1 MKKFLIPFVAVA
13 ALFFTG
19 CASPKKIAYLQ
30 HAEDYTY
37 DETRYQ
43 HNIKVMPKDNLTIY
57 ITATDQ
63 EAVSIFNKHY
73 GSNRNMYEGGIGGSL
88 YSYAVDDDG
97 TINFPILGRIKVEG
111 LSRLQCEQLIGEKL
125 RPYLAE
131 TEKPIVTVRI
141 NSFHFT
147 MLGEVG
153 SPGVKTSGRE
163 KCSLLDAIAM
173 AGDIGI
179 QGKRDN
185 IMLIRESADG
195 GKSVHRLNILDPNI
209 MKSPYFY
216 LQQNDV
222 IYVEPNSIK
231 KTNASIGTSTHLWFS
246 LASVL
251 VSSAT
256 LIVNVIDKTK

>member
-13 ALFFTG
+13 ALIFTG

-43 HNIKVMPKDNLTIY
+43 HNIKVMPKDNLSIL
-57 ITATDQ
+57 IIATDMD
-63 EAVSIFNKHY
+63 AVSIFNKHI
-73 GSNRNMYEGGIGGSL
+73 NRNQNQAGIGGTM

-111 LSRLQCEQLIGEKL
+111 LTRLQCEQLISDKL

-131 TEKPIVTVRI
+131 SENPIVTVRI

-147 MLGEVG
+147 ILGEVG

-173 AGDIGI
+173 SGDINI
-179 QGKRDN
+179 LGKRDN
-185 IMLIRESADG
+185 IMLIREAADG
-195 GKSVHRLNILDPNI
+195 GKSVHRLNILDPNV

-222 IYVEPNSIK
+222 LYIEPNSIR
-231 KTNASIGTSTHLWFS
+231 KTNASVGTSTHLWFS

-256 LIVNVIDKTK
+256 LVVNVINKTK

>member
-13 ALFFTG
+13 ALIFTG

-43 HNIKVMPKDNLTIY
+43 HNIKIMPKDNLSIL
-57 ITATDQ
+57 IIATDPD
-63 EAVSIFNKHY
+63 AVSIFNKHI
-73 GSNRNMYEGGIGGSL
+73 NRNQNSGGIGGNML
-88 YSYAVDDDG
+88 SYAVDDDG

-111 LSRLQCEQLIGEKL
+111 LTRLQCEQLIGEKL
-125 RPYLAE
+125 KPYLAE
-131 TEKPIVTVRI
+131 TENPIITVRI

-147 MLGEVG
+147 VLGEVG
-153 SPGVKTSGRE
+153 SPGVKTSARE

-173 AGDIGI
+173 SGDINI
-179 QGKRDN
+179 LGKRDN
-185 IMLIRESADG
+185 IMLIREAADG
-195 GKSVHRLNILDPNI
+195 GKSVHRLNILDPNV

-222 IYVEPNSIK
+222 LYVEPNSIR

-256 LIVNVIDKTK
+256 LVVNVINKTK

>member
-13 ALFFTG
+13 ALIFTG

-30 HAEDYTY
+30 HAEDENY
-37 DETRYQ
+37 DATRYQ
-43 HNIKVMPKDNLTIY
+43 HNIKVMPKDNLTILV
-57 ITATDQ
+57 TATDPD
-63 EAVSIFNKHY
+63 AVSFFNKHI
-73 GSNRNMYEGGIGGSL
+73 SRNQNQAGIGGNM

-97 TINFPILGRIKVEG
+97 TIKLAIIGGIKVEG
-111 LSRLQCEQLIGEKL
+111 LSRLEVEQLIGDKIK
-125 RPYLAE
+125 PYLAE
-131 TEKPIVTVRI
+131 SENPIVTVRI

-147 MLGEVG
+147 ILGEVG
-153 SPGVKTSGRE
+153 SPGVKTSVRE

-173 AGDIGI
+173 SGDINI
-179 QGKRDN
+179 LGKRDN
-185 IMLIRESADG
+185 IMLIREAADG
-195 GKSVHRLNILDPNI
+195 GKSVHRLNILDPNV

-222 IYVEPNSIK
+222 LYVEPNSIR

-256 LIVNVIDKTK
+256 LVVNVINKTK

>member
-13 ALFFTG
+13 ALIFTG

-73 GSNRNMYEGGIGGSL
+73 GNNRNMYEGGIGGSL
-88 YSYAVDDDG
+88 YTYAVDDDG
-97 TINFPILGRIKVEG
+97 TINFPILGRIK
-111 LSRLQCEQLIGEKL
+111 
-125 RPYLAE
+125 PYLAE
-131 TEKPIVTVRI
+131 TENPIVTVRI

>member
-13 ALFFTG
+13 ALIFTG

-30 HAEDYTY
+30 HAEDENY
-37 DETRYQ
+37 DATRYQ
-43 HNIKVMPKDNLTIY
+43 HNIKVMPKDNLTILV
-57 ITATDQ
+57 TATDPD
-63 EAVSIFNKHY
+63 AVSIFNKHI
-73 GSNRNMYEGGIGGSL
+73 SRNQNQAGIGGNM

-97 TINFPILGRIKVEG
+97 TINFPIVGRIKVEG
-111 LSRLQCEQLIGEKL
+111 LSRLEVEQLIGDKIK
-125 RPYLAE
+125 PYLAE
-131 TEKPIVTVRI
+131 SENPIVTVRI

-147 MLGEVG
+147 ILGEVG

-173 AGDIGI
+173 SGDINI
-179 QGKRDN
+179 LGKRDN
-185 IMLIRESADG
+185 IMLIREAADG
-195 GKSVHRLNILDPNI
+195 GKSVHRLNILDPNV

-222 IYVEPNSIK
+222 LYVEPNSIR

-256 LIVNVIDKTK
+256 LVVNVINKTK

>member
-13 ALFFTG
+13 ALIFTG

-30 HAEDYTY
+30 HAEDENY
-37 DETRYQ
+37 DATRYQ
-43 HNIKVMPKDNLTIY
+43 HNIKVMPKDNLTILV
-57 ITATDQ
+57 TATDPD
-63 EAVSIFNKHY
+63 AVSIFNKHI
-73 GSNRNMYEGGIGGSL
+73 SRNQNQAGIGGNM

-97 TINFPILGRIKVEG
+97 TINFPIVGRIKVEG
-111 LSRLQCEQLIGEKL
+111 LSRLEVEQLIGDKIK
-125 RPYLAE
+125 PYLAE
-131 TEKPIVTVRI
+131 SENPIVTVRI

-147 MLGEVG
+147 ILGEVG

-173 AGDIGI
+173 SGDINI
-179 QGKRDN
+179 LGKR
-185 IMLIRESADG
+185 
-195 GKSVHRLNILDPNI
+195 KSVHRLNILDPSV

-222 IYVEPNSIK
+222 LYIEPNSIR

-256 LIVNVIDKTK
+256 LVVNVINKTK

>member
-1 MKKFLIPFVAVA
+1 MKKIIIPFVAVA
-13 ALFFTG
+13 ALLLTG

-43 HNIKVMPKDNLTIY
+43 HNIKIMPKDNLSIL
-57 ITATDQ
+57 IIATDPD
-63 EAVSIFNKHY
+63 AVSLFNKHI
-73 GSNRNMYEGGIGGSL
+73 NRNQNQGGIGGNM
-88 YSYAVDDDG
+88 YTYAVDDDG
-97 TINFPILGRIKVEG
+97 TINFPIIGRIKVEG
-111 LSRLQCEQLIGEKL
+111 LTRLQCEQLIGDKIK
-125 RPYLAE
+125 PYMAE
-131 TEKPIVTVRI
+131 TENPIVTVRI

-147 MLGEVG
+147 VLGEVG
-153 SPGVKTSGRE
+153 TPGVKTSGRE

-173 AGDIGI
+173 SGDINI
-179 QGKRDN
+179 LGKRDN
-185 IMLIRESADG
+185 IMLIREAADG
-195 GKSVHRLNILDPNI
+195 GKSVHRLNILDPNV

-222 IYVEPNSIK
+222 LYVEPNSIR

-256 LIVNVIDKTK
+256 LVVNVINKTK

>member
-13 ALFFTG
+13 AMIFTG

-30 HAEDYTY
+30 HAEDENY
-37 DETRYQ
+37 DATRYQ
-43 HNIKVMPKDNLTIY
+43 HNIKVMPKDNLTILV
-57 ITATDQ
+57 TATDPD
-63 EAVSIFNKHY
+63 AVSIFNKHV
-73 GSNRNMYEGGIGGSL
+73 SRNQNQAGIGGNM

-97 TINFPILGRIKVEG
+97 TINFPIVGRIKVEG
-111 LSRLQCEQLIGEKL
+111 LSRLEVEQLIGDKIK
-125 RPYLAE
+125 PYLAE
-131 TEKPIVTVRI
+131 SENPIVTVRI

-147 MLGEVG
+147 ILGEVG

-173 AGDIGI
+173 SGDINI
-179 QGKRDN
+179 LGKRDN
-185 IMLIRESADG
+185 IMLIREAADG
-195 GKSVHRLNILDPNI
+195 GKSVHRLNILDPNV

-222 IYVEPNSIK
+222 LYIEPNSIR

-256 LIVNVIDKTK
+256 LVVNVINKTK

>member
-1 MKKFLIPFVAVA
+1 MKKFLIPCVAIA
-13 ALFFTG
+13 ALIFTG

-30 HAEDYTY
+30 HAEDENY
-37 DETRYQ
+37 DATRYQ
-43 HNIKVMPKDNLTIY
+43 HNIKVMPKDNLTILV
-57 ITATDQ
+57 TATDPD
-63 EAVSIFNKHY
+63 AVSIFNKHI
-73 GSNRNMYEGGIGGSL
+73 SRNQNQAGIGGNM

-97 TINFPILGRIKVEG
+97 TINFPIVGRIKVEG
-111 LSRLQCEQLIGEKL
+111 LSRLEVEQLIGDKIK
-125 RPYLAE
+125 PYLAE
-131 TEKPIVTVRI
+131 SENPIVTVRI

-147 MLGEVG
+147 ILGEVG

-173 AGDIGI
+173 SGDINI
-179 QGKRDN
+179 LGKRDN
-185 IMLIRESADG
+185 IMLIREAADG
-195 GKSVHRLNILDPNI
+195 GKSVHRLNILDPSV

-222 IYVEPNSIK
+222 LYIEPNSIR

-256 LIVNVIDKTK
+256 LVVNVINKTK

>member
-13 ALFFTG
+13 ALIFTG

-30 HAEDYTY
+30 HAEDENY
-37 DETRYQ
+37 DATRYQ
-43 HNIKVMPKDNLTIY
+43 HNIKVMPKDNLSIL
-57 ITATDQ
+57 IIATDPD
-63 EAVSIFNKHY
+63 AVSIFNKHI
-73 GSNRNMYEGGIGGSL
+73 NRNQNQAGIGGNM
-88 YSYAVDDDG
+88 YTYAVDDDG

-111 LSRLQCEQLIGEKL
+111 LTRLQCEQLIGDKL
-125 RPYLAE
+125 KPYMAE
-131 TEKPIVTVRI
+131 TENPIVTVRI

-147 MLGEVG
+147 ILGEVG

-173 AGDIGI
+173 AGDINI
-179 QGKRDN
+179 LGKREN
-185 IMLIRESADG
+185 IMLIREAADG
-195 GKSVHRLNILDPNI
+195 GKSVHRLNILDPGV

-222 IYVEPNSIK
+222 LYVEPNSIR
-231 KTNASIGTSTHLWFS
+231 KTNASVGTSTHLWFS

-256 LIVNVIDKTK
+256 LVVNVVNKTK

>member
-13 ALFFTG
+13 ALIFTG

-43 HNIKVMPKDNLTIY
+43 HNIKVMPKDNMSIY
-57 ITATDQ
+57 ISATDP
-63 EAVSIFNKHY
+63 EAVSVFNKHI
-73 GSNRNMYEGGIGGSL
+73 NRYQNQSGIGGTM

-97 TINFPILGRIKVEG
+97 TINFPIIGRIKVEG
-111 LSRLQCEQLIGEKL
+111 LTRLQCEQLIGEKL

-131 TEKPIVTVRI
+131 TENPIITVRI

-147 MLGEVG
+147 VLGEVG

-173 AGDIGI
+173 SGDINI
-179 QGKRDN
+179 LGKRDN
-185 IMLIRESADG
+185 IMLIREAADG
-195 GKSVHRLNILDPNI
+195 GKSVHRLNILDPNV

-222 IYVEPNSIK
+222 LYVEPNSIR

-256 LIVNVIDKTK
+256 LVVNVINKTK

>member
-13 ALFFTG
+13 AMIFTG

-30 HAEDYTY
+30 HAEDENY
-37 DETRYQ
+37 DATRYQ
-43 HNIKVMPKDNLTIY
+43 HNIKVMPKDNLTILV
-57 ITATDQ
+57 TATDPD
-63 EAVSIFNKHY
+63 AVSIFNKHI
-73 GSNRNMYEGGIGGSL
+73 SRNQNQAGIGGNM

-97 TINFPILGRIKVEG
+97 TINFPIVGRIKVEG
-111 LSRLQCEQLIGEKL
+111 LSRLEVEQLIGDKIK
-125 RPYLAE
+125 PYLAE
-131 TEKPIVTVRI
+131 SENPIVTVRI

-147 MLGEVG
+147 ILGEVG

-173 AGDIGI
+173 SGDINI
-179 QGKRDN
+179 LSKHDN
-185 IMLIRESADG
+185 IMLIREAADG
-195 GKSVHRLNILDPNI
+195 GKSVHRLNILDPSV

-222 IYVEPNSIK
+222 LYVEPNSIR

-256 LIVNVIDKTK
+256 LVVNVINKTK

>member
-13 ALFFTG
+13 ALIFTG

-30 HAEDYTY
+30 HAEDENY
-37 DETRYQ
+37 DATRYQ
-43 HNIKVMPKDNLTIY
+43 HNIKVMPKDNLTILV
-57 ITATDQ
+57 TATDPD
-63 EAVSIFNKHY
+63 AVSIFNKHV
-73 GSNRNMYEGGIGGSL
+73 SRNQNQAGIGGNM

-97 TINFPILGRIKVEG
+97 TINFPIVGRIKVEG
-111 LSRLQCEQLIGEKL
+111 LSRLEVEQLIGDKIK
-125 RPYLAE
+125 PYLAE
-131 TEKPIVTVRI
+131 SENPIVTVRI

-147 MLGEVG
+147 ILGEVG

-173 AGDIGI
+173 SGDINI
-179 QGKRDN
+179 LGKRDN
-185 IMLIRESADG
+185 IMLIREAADG
-195 GKSVHRLNILDPNI
+195 GKSVHRLNILDLNV

-222 IYVEPNSIK
+222 LYVEPNSIR

-256 LIVNVIDKTK
+256 LVVNVINKTK

>member
-13 ALFFTG
+13 ALIFTG

-43 HNIKVMPKDNLTIY
+43 HNIKVMPKDNMSIY
-57 ITATDQ
+57 ISATDP
-63 EAVSIFNKHY
+63 EAVSVFNKHI
-73 GSNRNMYEGGIGGSL
+73 NRYQNQSGIGGTM

-97 TINFPILGRIKVEG
+97 TINFPIIGRIKVEG
-111 LSRLQCEQLIGEKL
+111 LTRLQCEQLIGEKL

-131 TEKPIVTVRI
+131 TENPIITVRI

-147 MLGEVG
+147 VLGEVG

-173 AGDIGI
+173 SGDINI
-179 QGKRDN
+179 LGKRDN
-185 IMLIRESADG
+185 IMLIREAADG
-195 GKSVHRLNILDPNI
+195 GKSVHRLNILDPNV

-222 IYVEPNSIK
+222 IYVEPNSIR

-256 LIVNVIDKTK
+256 LVVNVINKTK

>member
-13 ALFFTG
+13 AMIFTG

-30 HAEDYTY
+30 HAEDENY
-37 DETRYQ
+37 DATRYQ
-43 HNIKVMPKDNLTIY
+43 HNIKVMPKDNLTILV
-57 ITATDQ
+57 TATDPD
-63 EAVSIFNKHY
+63 AVSIFNKHI
-73 GSNRNMYEGGIGGSL
+73 SRNQNQAGIGGNM

-97 TINFPILGRIKVEG
+97 TINFPIVGRIKVEG
-111 LSRLQCEQLIGEKL
+111 LSRLEVEQLIGDKIK
-125 RPYLAE
+125 PYLAE
-131 TEKPIVTVRI
+131 SENPIVTVRI

-147 MLGEVG
+147 ILGEVG

-173 AGDIGI
+173 SGDINI
-179 QGKRDN
+179 LGKRDN
-185 IMLIRESADG
+185 IMLIREAADG
-195 GKSVHRLNILDPNI
+195 GKSVHRLNILDPSV

-222 IYVEPNSIK
+222 LYIEPNSIR

-256 LIVNVIDKTK
+256 LVVNVINKTK

>member
-1 MKKFLIPFVAVA
+1 M
-13 ALFFTG
+13 
-19 CASPKKIAYLQ
+19 
-30 HAEDYTY
+30 
-37 DETRYQ
+37 
-43 HNIKVMPKDNLTIY
+43 
-57 ITATDQ
+57 
-63 EAVSIFNKHY
+63 
-73 GSNRNMYEGGIGGSL
+73 

-97 TINFPILGRIKVEG
+97 TINFPVLGRIKVEG
-111 LSRLQCEQLIGEKL
+111 LSRLEVEQLICDKL
-125 RPYLAE
+125 KPYLAQSE
-131 TEKPIVTVRI
+131 NPVVTVRI

-163 KCSLLDAIAM
+163 KCSILDAIAM

-179 QGKRDN
+179 QGKREN
-185 IMLIRESADG
+185 IMLIREAADG
-195 GKSVHRLNILDPNI
+195 GKSVHRLNILDPSI

-231 KTNASIGTSTHLWFS
+231 KTNASVGTSTHLWFS

-256 LIVNVIDKTK
+256 LIVNVVNKTK

>member
-13 ALFFTG
+13 ALIFTG

-30 HAEDYTY
+30 HAEDENY
-37 DETRYQ
+37 DATRYQ
-43 HNIKVMPKDNLTIY
+43 HNIKVMPKDNMTIY

-63 EAVSIFNKHY
+63 AAVSIFNKHY
-73 GSNRNMYEGGIGGSL
+73 SWNQTNQGGIGGSM
-88 YSYAVDDDG
+88 YTYAVDDDK
-97 TINFPILGRIKVEG
+97 IK
-111 LSRLQCEQLIGEKL
+111 
-125 RPYLAE
+125 PYLAE
-131 TEKPIVTVRI
+131 SENPIVTVRI

-147 MLGEVG
+147 ILGEVG

-173 AGDIGI
+173 SGDIGI
-179 QGKRDN
+179 QGKREN
-185 IMLIRESADG
+185 IMLIREAADG
-195 GKSVHRLNILDPNI
+195 GKSVHRLNILDPSI

>member
-13 ALFFTG
+13 ALIFTG

-43 HNIKVMPKDNLTIY
+43 HNIKVMPKDNMSIY
-57 ITATDQ
+57 ISATDP
-63 EAVSIFNKHY
+63 EAVSVFNKHI
-73 GSNRNMYEGGIGGSL
+73 NRYQNQGGIGGTM

-97 TINFPILGRIKVEG
+97 TINFPIIGRIKVEG
-111 LSRLQCEQLIGEKL
+111 LTRLQCEQLIGEKL

-131 TEKPIVTVRI
+131 TENPIITVRI

-147 MLGEVG
+147 VLGEVG

-173 AGDIGI
+173 SGDIGI
-179 QGKRDN
+179 LGKRDN
-185 IMLIRESADG
+185 IMLIREAADG
-195 GKSVHRLNILDPNI
+195 GKSIHRLNVLDPNV

-222 IYVEPNSIK
+222 LYVEPNSIR

-256 LIVNVIDKTK
+256 LVVNVINKTK

>member
-13 ALFFTG
+13 ALIFTG

-30 HAEDYTY
+30 HAEDENY
-37 DETRYQ
+37 DATRYQ
-43 HNIKVMPKDNLTIY
+43 HNIKVMPKDNLTILV
-57 ITATDQ
+57 TATDPD
-63 EAVSIFNKHY
+63 AVSIFNKHI
-73 GSNRNMYEGGIGGSL
+73 NRNQNQGGIGGSM

-97 TINFPILGRIKVEG
+97 TINFPIVGRIKVEG
-111 LSRLQCEQLIGEKL
+111 LSRLEVEQLIGDKIK
-125 RPYLAE
+125 PYLAE
-131 TEKPIVTVRI
+131 SENPIVTVRI

-147 MLGEVG
+147 ILGEVG

-173 AGDIGI
+173 SGDINI
-179 QGKRDN
+179 LGKRDN
-185 IMLIRESADG
+185 IMLIREAADG
-195 GKSVHRLNILDPNI
+195 GKSVHRLNILDPNV

-222 IYVEPNSIK
+222 LYIEPNSIR

-256 LIVNVIDKTK
+256 LVVNVINKTK

>member
-13 ALFFTG
+13 ALIFTG

-30 HAEDYTY
+30 HAEDENY
-37 DETRYQ
+37 DATRYQ
-43 HNIKVMPKDNLTIY
+43 HNIKVMPKDNLTILV
-57 ITATDQ
+57 TATDPD
-63 EAVSIFNKHY
+63 AVSIFNKHI
-73 GSNRNMYEGGIGGSL
+73 SRNQNQAGIGGNM

-97 TINFPILGRIKVEG
+97 TINFPIVGRIKVEG
-111 LSRLQCEQLIGEKL
+111 LSRLEVEQLIGDKIK
-125 RPYLAE
+125 PYLAE
-131 TEKPIVTVRI
+131 SENPIVTVRI

-147 MLGEVG
+147 ILGEVG

-173 AGDIGI
+173 SGDINI
-179 QGKRDN
+179 LGKRDN
-185 IMLIRESADG
+185 IMLIREAADG
-195 GKSVHRLNILDPNI
+195 GKSVHRLNILDPSV

-222 IYVEPNSIK
+222 LYIEPNSIR

-256 LIVNVIDKTK
+256 LVVKVINKTK

>member
-13 ALFFTG
+13 ALIFTG

-30 HAEDYTY
+30 HAEDENY
-37 DETRYQ
+37 DATRYQ
-43 HNIKVMPKDNLTIY
+43 HNIKVMPKDNL
-57 ITATDQ
+57 ITATDPD
-63 EAVSIFNKHY
+63 AVSIFNKHI
-73 GSNRNMYEGGIGGSL
+73 SRNQNQAGIGGNM

-97 TINFPILGRIKVEG
+97 TINFPIVGRIKVEG
-111 LSRLQCEQLIGEKL
+111 LSRLEVEQLIGDKIK
-125 RPYLAE
+125 PYLAE
-131 TEKPIVTVRI
+131 SENPIVTVRI

-147 MLGEVG
+147 ILGEVG

-173 AGDIGI
+173 SGDINI
-179 QGKRDN
+179 LGKRDN
-185 IMLIRESADG
+185 IMLIREAADG
-195 GKSVHRLNILDPNI
+195 GKSVHRLNILDPSV

-222 IYVEPNSIK
+222 LYIEPNSIR

-256 LIVNVIDKTK
+256 LVVNVINKTK

>member
-13 ALFFTG
+13 ALIFTG

-30 HAEDYTY
+30 HAEDENY
-37 DETRYQ
+37 DATRYQ
-43 HNIKVMPKDNLTIY
+43 HNIKVMPKDNMTIY

-63 EAVSIFNKHY
+63 AAVSIFNKHY
-73 GSNRNMYEGGIGGSL
+73 SWNQTNQGGIGGSM
-88 YSYAVDDDG
+88 YTYAVDDDG
-97 TINFPILGRIKVEG
+97 TINFPIIGRIKVEG
-111 LSRLQCEQLIGEKL
+111 LSRREVEVLIGDKIK
-125 RPYLAE
+125 PYLAK
-131 TEKPIVTVRI
+131 TENPIVTVRI

-153 SPGVKTSGRE
+153 SPGVKTSSRE

-173 AGDIGI
+173 SGDIGI

-256 LIVNVIDKTK
+256 LIVNVVNKTK

>member
-1 MKKFLIPFVAVA
+1 MKKIIIPFVAVA
-13 ALFFTG
+13 ALLLTG

-30 HAEDYTY
+30 HAEDYNY

-43 HNIKVMPKDNLTIY
+43 HNIKIMPKDNLSIL
-57 ITATDQ
+57 IIATDPD
-63 EAVSIFNKHY
+63 AVSLFNKHI
-73 GSNRNMYEGGIGGSL
+73 NRNQNQGGIGGNM
-88 YSYAVDDDG
+88 YTYAVDDDG
-97 TINFPILGRIKVEG
+97 TINFPIIGRIKVEG
-111 LSRLQCEQLIGEKL
+111 LTRLQCEQLIGDKIK
-125 RPYLAE
+125 PYMAE
-131 TEKPIVTVRI
+131 TENPIVTVRI

-147 MLGEVG
+147 VLGEVG
-153 SPGVKTSGRE
+153 TPGVKTSGRE

-173 AGDIGI
+173 SGDINI
-179 QGKRDN
+179 LGKRDN
-185 IMLIRESADG
+185 IMLIREAADG
-195 GKSVHRLNILDPNI
+195 GKSVHRLNILDPNV

-222 IYVEPNSIK
+222 LYVEPNSIR

-256 LIVNVIDKTK
+256 LVVNVINKTK

>member
-13 ALFFTG
+13 ALIFTG

-30 HAEDYTY
+30 HAEDENY
-37 DETRYQ
+37 DATRYQ
-43 HNIKVMPKDNLTIY
+43 HNIKVMPKDNLTILV
-57 ITATDQ
+57 TATDPD
-63 EAVSIFNKHY
+63 AVSIFNKHI
-73 GSNRNMYEGGIGGSL
+73 SRNQNQAGIGGNM

-97 TINFPILGRIKVEG
+97 TINFPIVGRIKVEG
-111 LSRLQCEQLIGEKL
+111 LSRLEVEQLIGDKIK
-125 RPYLAE
+125 PYLAE
-131 TEKPIVTVRI
+131 SETPIVTVRI

-147 MLGEVG
+147 ILGEVG

-173 AGDIGI
+173 SGDINI
-179 QGKRDN
+179 LGKRDN
-185 IMLIRESADG
+185 IMLIREAADG
-195 GKSVHRLNILDPNI
+195 GKSVHRLNILDPNV

-222 IYVEPNSIK
+222 LYVEPNSIR

-256 LIVNVIDKTK
+256 LVVNVINKTK

>member
-13 ALFFTG
+13 ALIFTG

-30 HAEDYTY
+30 HAEDENY
-37 DETRYQ
+37 DATRYQ
-43 HNIKVMPKDNLTIY
+43 HNIKVMPKDNLTILV
-57 ITATDQ
+57 TATDPD
-63 EAVSIFNKHY
+63 AVSIFNKHV
-73 GSNRNMYEGGIGGSL
+73 SRNQNQAGIGGNM

-97 TINFPILGRIKVEG
+97 TINFPIVGRIKVEG
-111 LSRLQCEQLIGEKL
+111 LSRLEVEQLIGDKIK
-125 RPYLAE
+125 PYLAE
-131 TEKPIVTVRI
+131 SENPIVTVRI

-147 MLGEVG
+147 ILGEVG

-173 AGDIGI
+173 SGDINI
-179 QGKRDN
+179 LGKRDN
-185 IMLIRESADG
+185 IMLIREAADG
-195 GKSVHRLNILDPNI
+195 GKSVHRLNILDPSV

-216 LQQNDV
+216 MQQNDV
-222 IYVEPNSIK
+222 LYIEPNSIR

-256 LIVNVIDKTK
+256 LVVNVINKTK

>member
-13 ALFFTG
+13 ALIFTG

-43 HNIKVMPKDNLTIY
+43 HNIKVMPKDNLSIY

-63 EAVSIFNKHY
+63 EAVSIFNKHI
-73 GSNRNMYEGGIGGSL
+73 GSNRNQYQGGIGGTM

-97 TINFPILGRIKVEG
+97 TINFPVLGRIKVEG
-111 LSRLQCEQLIGEKL
+111 LTRLQCEQLIGEKM

-131 TEKPIVTVRI
+131 SENPIVTVRI

-147 MLGEVG
+147 VLGEVG

-173 AGDIGI
+173 SGDINI
-179 QGKRDN
+179 LGKRDN
-185 IMLIRESADG
+185 IMLIREAADG
-195 GKSVHRLNILDPNI
+195 GKSVHRLNILDPNV

-222 IYVEPNSIK
+222 LYVEPNSIR

-256 LIVNVIDKTK
+256 LVVNVINKTK

>member
-13 ALFFTG
+13 ALIFTG

-43 HNIKVMPKDNLTIY
+43 HNIKVMPNDNMSIY
-57 ITATDQ
+57 ISATDP
-63 EAVSIFNKHY
+63 EAVSVFNKHI
-73 GSNRNMYEGGIGGSL
+73 NRYQNQSGIGGTM

-97 TINFPILGRIKVEG
+97 TINFPIIGRIKVEG
-111 LSRLQCEQLIGEKL
+111 LTRLQCEQLIGEKL

-131 TEKPIVTVRI
+131 TENPIITVRI

-147 MLGEVG
+147 VLGEVG

-173 AGDIGI
+173 SGDINI
-179 QGKRDN
+179 LGKRDN
-185 IMLIRESADG
+185 IMLIREAADG
-195 GKSVHRLNILDPNI
+195 GKSVHRSNILDPNV

-222 IYVEPNSIK
+222 LYVEPNSIR

-256 LIVNVIDKTK
+256 LVVNVINKTK

>member
-13 ALFFTG
+13 ALIFTG

-43 HNIKVMPKDNLTIY
+43 HNIKVMPKDNMSIY
-57 ITATDQ
+57 ISATDP
-63 EAVSIFNKHY
+63 EAVSVFNKHI
-73 GSNRNMYEGGIGGSL
+73 NRYQNQGGIGGTM

-97 TINFPILGRIKVEG
+97 TINFPIIGRIKVEG
-111 LSRLQCEQLIGEKL
+111 LTRLQCEQLIGEKL

-131 TEKPIVTVRI
+131 TENPIITVRI

-147 MLGEVG
+147 VLGEVG

-173 AGDIGI
+173 SGDINI
-179 QGKRDN
+179 LGKRDN
-185 IMLIRESADG
+185 IMLIREAADG
-195 GKSVHRLNILDPNI
+195 GKSVHRLNILDPNV

-222 IYVEPNSIK
+222 LYVEPNSIR

-256 LIVNVIDKTK
+256 LVVNVINKTK

>member
-13 ALFFTG
+13 ALIFTG

-30 HAEDYTY
+30 HAEDENY
-37 DETRYQ
+37 DATRYQ
-43 HNIKVMPKDNLTIY
+43 HNIKVMPKDNLTILV
-57 ITATDQ
+57 TATDPD
-63 EAVSIFNKHY
+63 AVSIFNKHV
-73 GSNRNMYEGGIGGSL
+73 SRNQNQAGIGGNM

-97 TINFPILGRIKVEG
+97 TINFPIVGRIKVEG
-111 LSRLQCEQLIGEKL
+111 LSRLEVEQLIGDKIK
-125 RPYLAE
+125 PYLAE
-131 TEKPIVTVRI
+131 SENPIVTVRI

-147 MLGEVG
+147 ILGEVG

-173 AGDIGI
+173 SGDINI
-179 QGKRDN
+179 LGKRDN
-185 IMLIRESADG
+185 IMLIREAADG
-195 GKSVHRLNILDPNI
+195 GKSVHRLNILDPSV

-222 IYVEPNSIK
+222 LYIEPNSIR

-256 LIVNVIDKTK
+256 LVVNVINKTK